1 MAIDTGDTGWVL
13 GSAALVLFMTPG
25 LALFYGGL
33 VRSKNVLGTMM
44 HSVAAIAI
52 VSVVWVLAGYSL
64 AFGPD
69 VGGVIG
75 GLAHIGFR
83 GVGEAPLAL
92 APTVPQSAFASF
104 QMMFAV
110 ITPALIAGAF
120 AERVRFGGYVM
131 FVALWS
137 LIVYA
142 PLAHWVWGGGFLGVD
157 GIGALDFAGGT
168 VVHISAGAAALA
180 AALYVGQ
187 RRGYPRGNFAPHNVP
202 MVVLGAGILWFGW
215 FGFNAGSALGAN
227 GLASS
232 AFLATHLGAAGAMI
246 GWLVPERLRHGKATA
261 VGGATGA
268 VAGLVAITPA
278 AGFVGPLPALLI
290 GLAGGAVCFAA
301 VELKSRLG
309 YDDSLDAVG
318 RRNHLGVLVRGHLDD
333 PEAGGPAHRVP
344 ASRGGGGLR
353 CRSRRARRIGLRVP
367 RARPSGDPA
376 ARRHDRGG
384 ACGDA
389 GTARAGSH
397 RPRPRSDRCAD
408 GGRRSARPHGS
419 IRLTISQASTGRSAP
434 FTDSAPRSSARTR
447 SFTNAYVRNPQRIDP
462 GSAAVWSRAATLT
475 AKPTAM

>member
-1 MAIDTGDTGWVL
+1 MGIDTGDTGWVL
-13 GSAALVLFMTPG
+13 ASAALVLFMTPG

-44 HSVAAIAI
+44 QSVAAIAI
-52 VSVVWVLAGYSL
+52 VSVVWVLGGYTL

-83 GVGEAPLAL
+83 GVTETPQPL
-92 APTVPQSAFASF
+92 APTVPHSAFAAF

-120 AERVRFGGYVM
+120 AERVRFGGYVL

-180 AALYVGQ
+180 AALYVGR

-268 VAGLVAITPA
+268 VVGLVAITPA
-278 AGFVGPLPALLI
+278 AGFVAPLPALAIGLI
-290 GLAGGAVCFAA
+290 GGVVCFAA

-318 RRNHLGVLVRGHLDD
+318 VHMVGGLAGALLTGVFASLAVNPAGSDGGWMQIGRQGAAAGITLVFSFAATWVILTLVDRLVGF
-333 PEAGGPAHRVP
+333 RVP
-344 ASRGGGGLR
+344 AEAEDGGVDLAEHGESAYAFREHGRQAIPPLDGMTEEELEEMR
-353 CRSRRARRIGLRVP
+353 ERLVL
-367 RARPSGDPA
+367 
-376 ARRHDRGG
+376 
-384 ACGDA
+384 DA
-389 GTARAGSH
+389 TARVLEAIEAG
-397 RPRPRSDRCAD
+397 
-408 GGRRSARPHGS
+408 HG
-419 IRLTISQASTGRSAP
+419 QP
-434 FTDSAPRSSARTR
+434 
-447 SFTNAYVRNPQRIDP
+447 
-462 GSAAVWSRAATLT
+462 
-475 AKPTAM
+475 

>member
-83 GVGEAPLAL
+83 GVGEAPHAL

-246 GWLVPERLRHGKATA
+246 GWLIPERLRHGKATA

-318 RRNHLGVLVRGHLDD
+318 VHMV
-333 PEAGGPAHRVP
+333 
-344 ASRGGGGLR
+344 GGLVGAMLTGVFA
-353 CRSRRARRIGLRVP
+353 SLAVNPAGAEGGWLQIGRQGAAAGITLVFSFGATWMILKLVDRLIGFRLP
-367 RARPSGDPA
+367 AEAEESGVDLAEHGESAYAFREHGRQAIPPLEGMTEEELA
-376 ARRHDRGG
+376 EMRERLVLEA
-384 ACGDA
+384 
-389 GTARAGSH
+389 TARVLEAIDARMEDAD
-397 RPRPRSDRCAD
+397 RPD
-408 GGRRSARPHGS
+408 
-419 IRLTISQASTGRSAP
+419 LTGRS
-434 FTDSAPRSSARTR
+434 D
-447 SFTNAYVRNPQRIDP
+447 
-462 GSAAVWSRAATLT
+462 
-475 AKPTAM
+475 

>member
-1 MAIDTGDTGWVL
+1 MAIDTGDTAWVL

-44 HSVAAIAI
+44 QSVAAIAI
-52 VSVVWVLAGYSL
+52 VSVVWLLAGYTL

-75 GLAHIGFR
+75 GLTHLGFR
-83 GVGEAPLAL
+83 GVAEAPHAF
-92 APTVPQSAFASF
+92 APTIPHTAFASF
-104 QMMFAV
+104 QLMFAV

-120 AERVRFGGYVM
+120 AERVRFGGFVA

-137 LIVYA
+137 LVVYS
-142 PLAHWVWGGGFLGVD
+142 PLAHWVWGGGFLGAG

-180 AALYVGQ
+180 AALYVGK

-227 GLASS
+227 GLAGS
-232 AFLATHLGAAGAMI
+232 AFLATHLGAAGALI

-278 AGFVGPLPALLI
+278 AGFVTPPAALAI
-290 GLAGGAVCFAA
+290 GLVGGAVCFAA
-301 VELKSRLG
+301 VELKGRLG
-309 YDDSLDAVG
+309 LDDSLDAVG
-318 RRNHLGVLVRGHLDD
+318 VHMV
-333 PEAGGPAHRVP
+333 
-344 ASRGGGGLR
+344 GGLVG
-353 CRSRRARRIGLRVP
+353 ALLTGLFASLVVN
-367 RARPSGDPA
+367 PA
-376 ARRHDRGG
+376 G
-384 ACGDA
+384 
-389 GTARAGSH
+389 
-397 RPRPRSDRCAD
+397 AD
-408 GGRRSARPHGS
+408 GGWSQLARQGAAAG
-419 IRLTISQASTGRSAP
+419 ITLA
-434 FTDSAPRSSARTR
+434 F
-447 SFTNAYVRNPQRIDP
+447 SF
-462 GSAAVWSRAATLT
+462 AATMAILKVVDRLVGFRLAAEAEDSGVDLAEHGESAYAFREHGRQAIPPLDAMTEEELAEMRERLVLDAT
-475 AKPTAM
+475 ARVLEQIETGARGPRR

>member
-44 HSVAAIAI
+44 QSVAAIAI
-52 VSVVWVLAGYSL
+52 VSVVWVLAGYTF

-75 GLAHIGFR
+75 GLAHLGFR
-83 GVGEAPLAL
+83 GVGEAPHAL
-92 APTVPQSAFASF
+92 APTVPQSAFAAF

-120 AERVRFGGYVM
+120 AERVRFGGYVV
-131 FVALWS
+131 FVAMWS
-137 LIVYA
+137 LVVYA

-180 AALYVGQ
+180 AALYVGK

-232 AFLATHLGAAGAMI
+232 AFLATHLGAAGAMV

-278 AGFVGPLPALLI
+278 AGFVRPVPALLI
-290 GLAGGAVCFAA
+290 GLAGGVVCFAA

-318 RRNHLGVLVRGHLDD
+318 VHMV
-333 PEAGGPAHRVP
+333 
-344 ASRGGGGLR
+344 GGLVGALLTGVFASLAVNPAGAEGGWMQVGR
-353 CRSRRARRIGLRVP
+353 QGAAAGITLVFSFGATWVILKLVDRLVGFRLPAE
-367 RARPSGDPA
+367 AEDSGVDLA
-376 ARRHDRGG
+376 EHGE
-384 ACGDA
+384 
-389 GTARAGSH
+389 TAYAFREHGRQAT
-397 RPRPRSDRCAD
+397 PRS
-408 GGRRSARPHGS
+408 
-419 IRLTISQASTGRSAP
+419 
-434 FTDSAPRSSARTR
+434 
-447 SFTNAYVRNPQRIDP
+447 
-462 GSAAVWSRAATLT
+462 
-475 AKPTAM
+475 KP

>member
-75 GLAHIGFR
+75 GLAHLGFR
-83 GVGEAPLAL
+83 GVGEAPHAL

-318 RRNHLGVLVRGHLDD
+318 VHMV
-333 PEAGGPAHRVP
+333 
-344 ASRGGGGLR
+344 GGLVGALLTGVFA
-353 CRSRRARRIGLRVP
+353 SLAVNPAGAEGGWLQIGRQGAAAGITLAFSFGATWMILKLVDRLVGFRLP
-367 RARPSGDPA
+367 AEAEDSGVDLAEHGESAYAFREHGRQAIPPLEGMTEEELA
-376 ARRHDRGG
+376 EMRERLVLEA
-384 ACGDA
+384 
-389 GTARAGSH
+389 TARVLEAIDA
-397 RPRPRSDRCAD
+397 RMEDADRQD
-408 GGRRSARPHGS
+408 
-419 IRLTISQASTGRSAP
+419 LTGRS
-434 FTDSAPRSSARTR
+434 D
-447 SFTNAYVRNPQRIDP
+447 
-462 GSAAVWSRAATLT
+462 
-475 AKPTAM
+475 

>member
-1 MAIDTGDTGWVL
+1 MGMAVDTGDTAWVL

-44 HSVAAIAI
+44 QSVAAIAI
-52 VSVVWVLAGYSL
+52 VSVVWVLAGYTI

-69 VGGVIG
+69 LGGLVGG
-75 GLAHIGFR
+75 LSHLGFR
-83 GVGEAPLAL
+83 GVGEAPHAL
-92 APTVPQSAFASF
+92 APTVPQTAFASF
-104 QMMFAV
+104 QLMFAV

-120 AERVRFGGYVM
+120 AERVRFGGYVL

-137 LIVYA
+137 LAVYG
-142 PLAHWVWGGGFLGVD
+142 PLAHWVWGGGFLGAD

-180 AALYVGQ
+180 AALFVGA

-215 FGFNAGSALGAN
+215 FGFNAGSAVAAN

-278 AGFVGPLPALLI
+278 AGFVSPLAALAI
-290 GLAGGAVCFAA
+290 GMLGGAVCFGA
-301 VELKSRLG
+301 VELKSRLR

-318 RRNHLGVLVRGHLDD
+318 VHLV
-333 PEAGGPAHRVP
+333 
-344 ASRGGGGLR
+344 GGLVGALLTGVFA
-353 CRSRRARRIGLRVP
+353 SLAIN
-367 RARPSGDPA
+367 PA
-376 ARRHDRGG
+376 G
-384 ACGDA
+384 
-389 GTARAGSH
+389 
-397 RPRPRSDRCAD
+397 AD
-408 GGRRSARPHGS
+408 GGWAQVGR
-419 IRLTISQASTGRSAP
+419 QAAAAGITLA
-434 FTDSAPRSSARTR
+434 F
-447 SFTNAYVRNPQRIDP
+447 SFV
-462 GSAAVWSRAATLT
+462 ATLAILKLVDRTVGFRVSSEAEEDGVDLTEHGESAYAFREHGRVGTPPIAAMSDEELAALRERLVLEAT
-475 AKPTAM
+475 AKVLEAVEARSKRS

>member
-75 GLAHIGFR
+75 GLAHLGFR
-83 GVGEAPLAL
+83 GVGEAPHAL

-120 AERVRFGGYVM
+120 AERVRFGGYVI
-131 FVALWS
+131 FVGLWS

-290 GLAGGAVCFAA
+290 GLVGGAVCFAA

-318 RRNHLGVLVRGHLDD
+318 VHMV
-333 PEAGGPAHRVP
+333 
-344 ASRGGGGLR
+344 GGLVGALLTGVFA
-353 CRSRRARRIGLRVP
+353 SLAVNPAGAEGGWLQIGRQGAAAGITLTFSFGATWMILKLVDRLVGFRLP
-367 RARPSGDPA
+367 AEAEDSGVDLAEHGESAYAFREHGRQAIPPLEGMTEEELGEMRERLVLEA
-376 ARRHDRGG
+376 
-384 ACGDA
+384 
-389 GTARAGSH
+389 TARVLEAIGSV
-397 RPRPRSDRCAD
+397 PWGSDE
-408 GGRRSARPHGS
+408 G
-419 IRLTISQASTGRSAP
+419 ASE
-434 FTDSAPRSSARTR
+434 SSGT
-447 SFTNAYVRNPQRIDP
+447 
-462 GSAAVWSRAATLT
+462 
-475 AKPTAM
+475 

>member
-1 MAIDTGDTGWVL
+1 MGPASVIDTGDTAWVL
-13 GSAALVLFMTPG
+13 GAAALVLFMTPG

-44 HSVAAIAI
+44 QSVAAVAM
-52 VSVVWVLAGYSL
+52 VSVVWLLAGYTL

-69 VGGVIG
+69 AGGVIG
-75 GLAHIGFR
+75 GLDYVGFG
-83 GVGEAPLAL
+83 GVGAAPHAL
-92 APTVPQSAFASF
+92 APTVPHTAFAVF
-104 QMMFAV
+104 QLMFAV

-120 AERVRFGGYVM
+120 AERVRFGGYVA

-137 LIVYA
+137 LLVYS

-180 AALYVGQ
+180 AALFVGK

-232 AFLATHLGAAGAMI
+232 ALLATHLGAAGALI
-246 GWLVPERLRHGKATA
+246 GWLVPERIRHGKATA

-278 AGFVGPLPALLI
+278 AGFVRPIPALLI
-290 GLAGGAVCFAA
+290 GVVGGAVCFAA

-318 RRNHLGVLVRGHLDD
+318 VHMVGGV
-333 PEAGGPAHRVP
+333 AGALLTGVFASLAVNPA
-344 ASRGGGGLR
+344 G
-353 CRSRRARRIGLRVP
+353 
-367 RARPSGDPA
+367 
-376 ARRHDRGG
+376 
-384 ACGDA
+384 
-389 GTARAGSH
+389 
-397 RPRPRSDRCAD
+397 AD
-408 GGRRSARPHGS
+408 GGLLQVVRQGAAIGVALVFSFAATWVILLVVDRVLGFRVRPDAEDEGVDIAEHGESAYAFREH
-419 IRLTISQASTGRSAP
+419 GRSVTPPVAAM
-434 FTDSAPRSSARTR
+434 TEEELAAMRERVVLEATARVLEAMTSSAD
-447 SFTNAYVRNPQRIDP
+447 N
-462 GSAAVWSRAATLT
+462 
-475 AKPTAM
+475 